1 MNKSIVLNICGVKS
15 IGGLKIAENAIKS
28 VNESQFDLILL
39 HNNNLPVNTS
49 DTVDFVEIET
59 DLHRFFHPFLNVFLG
74 EKEISLIN
82 KSDAIIHLGNFGFKT
97 KNKSFVMI
105 QNILPFEKKDFKN
118 IVLRYFVNKS
128 FKQSDYVIYQLDHV
142 TESIK
147 KHFHN
152 KLIGIGEIKKS
163 LKNLNPQVGIISI
176 ISSIR
181 NKNST
186 FLQNVLDEVS
196 NANPDI
202 KITKITSEEAN
213 KDVTSKNFLQSLKEH
228 SIYFHA
234 SFYETVGLPLYEAS
248 SNGLFVV
255 GPDKNYMN
263 YFDNGNS
270 AKYSENNVSS
280 AVLQIQKI
288 LEAKHKNYESLFYIE
303 NWNRVLEII

>member
-15 IGGLKIAENAIKS
+15 LGGLKIVENAIKS

-59 DLHRFFHPFLNVFLG
+59 DLHRFFHPFLNIVLG

>member
-15 IGGLKIAENAIKS
+15 LGGLKIVENAIKS
-28 VNESQFDLILL
+28 ISESQFDLILL
-39 HNNNLPVNTS
+39 HNNNLPINTS
-49 DTVDFVEIET
+49 NTVDFVEIET
-59 DLHRFFHPFLNVFLG
+59 DLHRFLHPFLNIFLG
-74 EKEISLIN
+74 EKEINLIN
-82 KSDAIIHLGNFGFKT
+82 NSDATIHLGNFGFKT

-118 IVLRYFVNKS
+118 IVLRYFVHKS

-176 ISSIR
+176 ISNIR

-186 FLQNVLDEVS
+186 FLQDVLDEVS

-228 SIYFHA
+228 NIYFHA

-288 LEAKHKNYESLFYIE
+288 LEAKYKNYESLFYIE

>member
-15 IGGLKIAENAIKS
+15 LGGLKIVENAIKS

-263 YFDNGNS
+263 YFDSGNS
-270 AKYSENNVSS
+270 GKYSENNLSS

>member
-15 IGGLKIAENAIKS
+15 LGGLKIAENAIKS
-28 VNESQFDLILL
+28 ISESQFDLILL

-59 DLHRFFHPFLNVFLG
+59 DLHRFFHPYLNIFLG

-118 IVLRYFVNKS
+118 IVLRYFVHKS

-213 KDVTSKNFLQSLKEH
+213 KDVSSKNFLQSLKEH

>member
-15 IGGLKIAENAIKS
+15 LGGLKIAENAIKS

-128 FKQSDYVIYQLDHV
+128 FKQSDYVIYQLEHV

-280 AVLQIQKI
+280 AVFQIQKI

>member
-15 IGGLKIAENAIKS
+15 LGGLKIVENAIKS
-28 VNESQFDLILL
+28 ISESQFDLILL
-39 HNNNLPVNTS
+39 HNNNLPINTS
-49 DTVDFVEIET
+49 NTVDFVEIET
-59 DLHRFFHPFLNVFLG
+59 DLHRFLHPFLNIFLG
-74 EKEISLIN
+74 EKEINLIN
-82 KSDAIIHLGNFGFKT
+82 NSDATIHLGNFGFKT

-118 IVLRYFVNKS
+118 IVLRYFVHKS

-176 ISSIR
+176 ISNIR

-186 FLQNVLDEVS
+186 FLQDVLDEVS

-228 SIYFHA
+228 NIYFHA

-280 AVLQIQKI
+280 AVLQIQKL
-288 LEAKHKNYESLFYIE
+288 LEAKYKNYESLFYIE

>member
-15 IGGLKIAENAIKS
+15 LGGLKIVENAIKS

-59 DLHRFFHPFLNVFLG
+59 DLHRFFHPFLNIFLG

>member
-15 IGGLKIAENAIKS
+15 LGGLKIAENAIKS

-59 DLHRFFHPFLNVFLG
+59 DLHRFFHPFLNIFLG

>member
-15 IGGLKIAENAIKS
+15 LGGLKIAENAIKAI
-28 VNESQFDLILL
+28 NESRFELILL
-39 HNNNLPVNTS
+39 HNNNLPANNY
-49 DTVDFVEIET
+49 DAVDFVEIET
-59 DLHRFFHPFLNVFLG
+59 DLNRFFHPFLNIFLG
-74 EKEISLIN
+74 KKEMSLIN
-82 KSDAIIHLGNFGFKT
+82 NSDATIHLGNFGFKT

-118 IVLRYFVNKS
+118 IVLRYFVHRS
-128 FKQSDYVIYQLDHV
+128 FKQSDYIIYQLDHV
-142 TESIK
+142 TKSIK

-152 KLIGIGEIKKS
+152 KLIRIGEIKKS
-163 LKNLNPQVGIISI
+163 LKNLNTQVGIISI
-176 ISSIR
+176 ISNIR
-181 NKNST
+181 NKNSN
-186 FLQNVLDEVS
+186 FLKEVLDEVS
-196 NANPDI
+196 NANPSI
-202 KITKITSEEAN
+202 KITKINSEEAN
-213 KDVTSKNFLQSLKEH
+213 KDTGSKNFLQSLTEH

-263 YFDNGNS
+263 YFDSGNS
-270 AKYSENNVSS
+270 GKYSENNLSS

-288 LEAKHKNYESLFYIE
+288 LEVKHKNYESLFYIE

>member
-15 IGGLKIAENAIKS
+15 LGGLEIAKNAIQAI
-28 VNESQFDLILL
+28 NESEFQLILL
-39 HNNNLPVNTS
+39 HNDNLSLTTYDP
-49 DTVDFVEIET
+49 DQLIEIKT
-59 DLHRFFHPFLNVFLG
+59 NLHRFFHPFLHLFFGRPKMN
-74 EKEISLIN
+74 LIN
-82 KSDAIIHLGNFGFKT
+82 NSEATIHIGNFGFNT
-97 KNKSFVMI
+97 KNKSFIML
-105 QNILPFEKKDFKN
+105 QNILPWEKKDLKN
-118 IVLRYFVNKS
+118 IMLRYFINKS

-176 ISSIR
+176 ISNIR

-196 NANPDI
+196 NANPNI

-213 KDVTSKNFLQSLKEH
+213 KDVSSKNFLQSLKEH

-288 LEAKHKNYESLFYIE
+288 LVAKHKNYESLFYIE

>member
-15 IGGLKIAENAIKS
+15 LGGLKIVENAIKS

>member
-15 IGGLKIAENAIKS
+15 LGGLKIAENAIKS
-28 VNESQFDLILL
+28 ISESQFDLILL

-59 DLHRFFHPFLNVFLG
+59 DLHRFFHPYLNIFLD

-82 KSDAIIHLGNFGFKT
+82 NSDATIHLGNFGFKT

-118 IVLRYFVNKS
+118 IVLRYFVHKS

-176 ISSIR
+176 ISNIR

-196 NANPDI
+196 NANPNI

-213 KDVTSKNFLQSLKEH
+213 KDVSSKNFLQSLKEH

-288 LEAKHKNYESLFYIE
+288 LVAKHKNYESLFYIE